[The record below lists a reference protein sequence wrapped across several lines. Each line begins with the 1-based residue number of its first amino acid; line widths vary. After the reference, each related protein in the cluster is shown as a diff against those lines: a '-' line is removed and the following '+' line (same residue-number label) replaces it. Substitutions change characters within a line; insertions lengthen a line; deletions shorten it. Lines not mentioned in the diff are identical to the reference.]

1 MEGRKISHYTVL
13 DRLGR
18 GGMGVVYRAEDSQLG
33 RTVALKFLPAELDDA
48 VPQARERFYR
58 EARAASALDHPR
70 ICTIYEIGEGDDGR
84 PFIAMAY
91 CAGETLGARIRHGP
105 IPIDEA
111 RTIILQ
117 IADGL
122 MAAHDAGVIHRD
134 IKPANIML
142 TPGGVKILDFGLA
155 KLSDVTQM
163 TQTGATLGTPAY
175 MSPEQA
181 TGGSVDAR
189 SDIWSLGVILYEM
202 VTGERAFPGDNPT
215 AIMYAI
221 LSNEVR
227 PVAELRA
234 DVSPELEL
242 VIRRC
247 LERELSARYQNLRE
261 LLVDLGIDEQTL
273 VLSSS
278 GLDMGKTHVSSQPG
292 PSKMGGLRLVIGR
305 WKLGLI
311 TCLIAAAAV
320 VAVLLTR
327 HYISQ
332 PGQEI
337 TVPAEVD
344 AAAAMPA
351 HVVGVTAFA
360 NRTGQTEYDWY
371 GDGIARLV
379 SDALAGSRMLQ
390 VVSGNKVEK
399 LRDAGGGEQG
409 LLTAASSAGMDTLV
423 TGEILPGP
431 TGITVAARIL
441 DTGSGRR
448 IAARR
453 VDGLTSDS
461 MLDCVDGIAA
471 EARKGLGLPPED
483 TVNVFSADFVV
494 DNPDAYRAYLAG
506 LEAWSNWHYDDAER
520 SFFEAIG
527 LAPDF
532 TMARYRLAWVY
543 AATGRRDEALT
554 EIRRAV
560 DAAGRLGDREGRYV
574 RAAQAEFENRM
585 DDAVA
590 EYQAL
595 VEAYPYDADARHM
608 LAGVLHDS
616 GRYDEEIE
624 ELGVLAR
631 LDPNDSVVRSM
642 LGYAHLAKG
651 DFTGA
656 VTELQ
661 RYVELEPDS
670 ANGHTSLG
678 DAFRAQGELELAAD
692 EYRAALASDPDFHVA
707 TTNLAVVD
715 ALLGRYGDAE
725 ERLRSLVEDEQAS
738 PRSRL
743 DAAFEL
749 ASVLRSVGRFTD
761 AESALSELEPELEAE
776 QVREA
781 MALAVRGDCRAELG
795 DTRAARRLID
805 RAIDHSP
812 GVPTRYLFARGMLE
826 LRLGELDEVRK
837 TAADVAANALPPED
851 PDRTEEKV
859 AAYLEGMAALADG
872 RAAEAVERLS
882 WAVAAGGYEYSIYR
896 VGLARAFLGAG
907 RLPEAMAA
915 ARQASEQRDLF
926 DPRLDLELD
935 RVRAALLLAEVW
947 EAMDRPDKAA
957 NQARQ
962 FLNRWREADRG
973 LADLVAAEK
982 LAGDPR

>member
-33 RTVALKFLPAELDDA
+33 RIVALKFLPVELDDA

-70 ICTIYEIGEGDDGR
+70 ICTIYEIGEGEDGR

-91 CAGETLGARIRHGP
+91 CAGQTLGERVRHGP

-111 RTIILQ
+111 RTITIQ
-117 IADGL
+117 IAEGL
-122 MAAHDAGVIHRD
+122 MAAHDAGVVHRD

-181 TGGSVDAR
+181 TGGTVDSR

-227 PVAELRA
+227 PVTELRA

-247 LERELSARYQNLRE
+247 LEREASSRYQDLRE
-261 LLVDLGIDEQTL
+261 LLVDLGVDEQTL
-273 VLSSS
+273 VLGSS
-278 GLDMGKTHVSSQPG
+278 GLDISKTHVSSQPAVRTR
-292 PSKMGGLRLVIGR
+292 SGLSLATGR

-311 TCLIAAAAV
+311 AGLIV
-320 VAVLLTR
+320 IVAIMSGLLVR
-327 HYISQ
+327 QFASR
-332 PGQEI
+332 PGQEA
-337 TVPAEVD
+337 TPTTEV
-344 AAAAMPA
+344 AAIAAMPA

-360 NRTGQTEYDWY
+360 NRTGRTEYDWY

-399 LRDAGGGEQG
+399 LRDAGGGERG

-431 TGITVAARIL
+431 TGITVAARVL

-448 IAARR
+448 VAARR
-453 VDGLTSDS
+453 VDGLTPDS
-461 MLDCVDGIAA
+461 LLDCVDDIAA

-494 DNPDAYRAYLAG
+494 ENPDAYRAYLVG
-506 LEAWSNWHYDDAER
+506 LEAWSSWHYDDAER

-554 EIRRAV
+554 EIRRAA
-560 DAAGRLGDREGRYV
+560 DSAGRLGDREGRYV

-590 EYQAL
+590 EYRAL
-595 VEAYPYDADARHM
+595 VEAYPYDADGRHM

-631 LDPNDSVVRSM
+631 FDPNDSVVRSM

-661 RYVELEPDS
+661 RYLELEPGS

-678 DAFRAQGELELAAD
+678 DAYRAQGELELAAD
-692 EYRAALASDPDFHVA
+692 EYRAAIASDPDFHVA

-725 ERLRSLVEDEQAS
+725 RRLRSLVEDEQAS
-738 PRSRL
+738 PRYRL

-749 ASVLRSVGRFTD
+749 ASVLRSVGRFAD
-761 AESALSELEPELEAE
+761 AESALAALEPELEAE
-776 QVREA
+776 QVRES
-781 MALAVRGDCRAELG
+781 MALAVRGNCLAELG
-795 DTRAARRLID
+795 DMRAARRLIE
-805 RAIDHSP
+805 RAIDRSP
-812 GVPTRYLFARGMLE
+812 GVPTRYFFARGMLE
-826 LRLGELDEVRK
+826 LRLGELDAVRT
-837 TAADVAANALPPED
+837 TAAAVSANALPPED
-851 PDRTEEKV
+851 PDRTEDKV

-872 RAAEAVERLS
+872 RAPEAVERLS

-896 VGLARAFLGAG
+896 VGLARAFLAAG

-935 RVRAALLLAEVW
+935 RMRATLVLAEVW

-957 NQARQ
+957 NHARQ
-962 FLNRWREADRG
+962 FLNQWREADPG
-973 LADLVAAEK
+973 LADLEAAKK